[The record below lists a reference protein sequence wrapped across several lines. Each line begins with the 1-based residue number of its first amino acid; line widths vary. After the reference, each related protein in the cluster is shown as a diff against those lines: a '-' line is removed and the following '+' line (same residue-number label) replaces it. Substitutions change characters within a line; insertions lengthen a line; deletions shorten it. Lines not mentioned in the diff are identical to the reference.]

1 MSPARWL
8 WLGVTRKAAWNGLFR
23 YVRDNFFAARTFADL
38 ADLNAQADVW
48 CVGQADD
55 RLCPQDK
62 TLTVGEA
69 FAQEQPRLLALPANP
84 FVVEERLVVQVGK
97 TPYVRFDLNDY
108 SVPHTQERLFN
119 AIRGKR
125 AARVASLQPIHSS
138 RTPSRQAAELKLRP
152 PSHPCSLRIR

>member
-1 MSPARWL
+1 MSGVWARP
-8 WLGVTRKAAWNGLFR
+8 T
-23 YVRDNFFAARTFADL
+23 
-38 ADLNAQADVW
+38 
-48 CVGQADD
+48 D

-108 SVPHTQERLFN
+108 SVPHTQVRKSLTVLAAAQQVRILN
-119 AIRGKR
+119 GAQVLAIHVRSYDTR
-125 AARVASLQPIHSS
+125 ASRSNSQPTS
-138 RTPSRQAAELKLRP
+138 RTWSSAKHRPAPSAA
-152 PSHPCSLRIR
+152 